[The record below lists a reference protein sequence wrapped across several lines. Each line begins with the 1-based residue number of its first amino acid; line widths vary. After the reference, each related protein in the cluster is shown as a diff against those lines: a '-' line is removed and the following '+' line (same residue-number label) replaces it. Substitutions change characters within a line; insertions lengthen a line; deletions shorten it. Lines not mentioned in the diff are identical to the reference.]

1 MNALEITALLVGG
14 GIGAGARYVLDG
26 AIMRGRSGAFP
37 LGVLVVNVLGSFLL
51 GLLTGIPHVAAVWLT
66 ILGVGVLGGFTTFS
80 TVAVET
86 ALLAQRGRRD
96 WAWVNLVGTL
106 VACAPAASAPTTST
120 PPTAAGALATPS
132 TATSTATGMREATT
146 GQPQSS
152 ASSKGMPKPSARDG

>member
-1 MNALEITALLVGG
+1 VNALEITALLVGG

-106 VACAPAASAPTTST
+106 VACVVAAAIGFTIGGLFP
-120 PPTAAGALATPS
+120 
-132 TATSTATGMREATT
+132 R
-146 GQPQSS
+146 
-152 ASSKGMPKPSARDG
+152 